1 MMNKIR
7 RFAALVSAVMMT
19 LVCAVSF
26 PKNAGAAEEINF
38 NALVDEIA
46 VLVNEARAEEGLAPM
61 FLSPY
66 LCEVADIRANECSVS
81 FSHTRPDGQ
90 NFFTAIDYNEVPYTK
105 ISENIAAGNSTAE
118 ETFEQWKNSPSH
130 WAAIMNPSYTHIGI
144 GVKYVEGS
152 MYGWYWTQ
160 AFAAVNTSLE
170 GQRIVERNQLLST
183 NNSDNQSASQFCGD
197 VNGDGSIN
205 SFDYIALSQH
215 IFGGESLSELQL
227 EACDVM
233 QDGSV
238 NIADVIILRRYILG
252 SYESLPITPDMI

>member
-1 MMNKIR
+1 MMKKVR
-7 RFAALVSAVMMT
+7 RFAAFVSAVMMT

-26 PKNAGAAEEINF
+26 PKNAEAAEKIDF
-38 NALVDEIA
+38 NVLVDEIA
-46 VLVNEARAEEGLAPM
+46 ILVNEARAEEGLAPM

-66 LCEVADIRANECSVS
+66 LCEVADIRAEECSVS

-105 ISENIAAGNSTAE
+105 ISENIAAGNATAE

-130 WAAIMNPSYTHIGI
+130 WAAIMNPSYTHIGV

-160 AFAAVNTSLE
+160 AFAAVNAPLE
-170 GQRIVERNQLLST
+170 GQRIVERISLLSMH
-183 NNSDNQSASQFCGD
+183 NDDLHPSSYFCGD

-215 IFGGESLSELQL
+215 IFSGEPLNELQL
-227 EACDVM
+227 EACDIM